1 MSHKNVD
8 NNLVWREREKQP
20 ILMMA
25 SRIDGERKSSRRSF
39 KSFHLIRN
47 WSHWNLT
54 RNLSFKYGWE
64 VSVLNSN
71 ILAVWEQPKF
81 IHKPNFFNE
90 AQKVLAFFLH
100 WGTLWGYIIRSNMCP
115 LCSSQVISD
124 LFHITAGR
132 AYCIVS
138 QYAYIQNAKRWQ

>member
-1 MSHKNVD
+1 MWTITLSG
-8 NNLVWREREKQP
+8 EREKQP

-25 SRIDGERKSSRRSF
+25 SHIDGEGRSSRRTF
-39 KSFHLIRN
+39 KSFHLIRNWIRN

-71 ILAVWEQPKF
+71 ILAVWEKPKF
-81 IHKPNFFNE
+81 LYKPNFFNA

-124 LFHITAGR
+124 LFRITAGR

-138 QYAYIQNAKRWQ
+138 QYAYIQNAKMLQ